1 MLTGSAS
8 KRAQLPKKHW
18 KNDHMSL
25 EKPVH
30 PHHRIQE
37 KRWMDSSGDLRIAQT
52 STKSQWLDEHKD
64 SKLSLITKDEE
75 EAAQAFFALAQTF
88 TETCMNKT
96 SDMELSSIMVPP
108 NQTEETNVK
117 NVLQKRCLVHVYVCH
132 FIKVVQTAES

>member
-52 STKSQWLDEHKD
+52 STKSLWLV
-64 SKLSLITKDEE
+64 I
-75 EAAQAFFALAQTF
+75 
-88 TETCMNKT
+88 
-96 SDMELSSIMVPP
+96 
-108 NQTEETNVK
+108 
-117 NVLQKRCLVHVYVCH
+117 
-132 FIKVVQTAES
+132 